1 MKLIFLLLVSTLSF
15 AQLENTDGT
24 GLRPKPSA
32 FSKEYSKNMF
42 EKNKQLCDVDCV
54 TNFGKVLG
62 SANGVEAYSN
72 CRSECIKNEY
82 SFLNLTTG
90 EVTIHKGDPKDNN
103 LHYIGLI
110 NQCVEY
116 SRRWW
121 MVKKGITYGSI
132 DSAHEIIYLTEG
144 KNIRTNETF
153 PLARSIN
160 GTATRAPKIGDL
172 VIYYPDRKNPLW
184 QHGHVAVVVD
194 VNLKK
199 GYVSLA
205 EENYNNKKWKKPK
218 KYSRKISLFKVNG
231 HYTLID
237 VSPNKKVNETGAE
250 ISGWIYPKYDA

>member
-1 MKLIFLLLVSTLSF
+1 MKFILLLLVTSACF
-15 AQLENTDGT
+15 AQLPNTDGY
-24 GLRPKPSA
+24 GLRPKPLA
-32 FSKEYSKNMF
+32 FSKEQSKAMF

-54 TNFGKVLG
+54 TDFGKILG
-62 SANGVEAYSN
+62 SANGIDAYSN

-90 EVTIHKGDPKDNN
+90 EVTIHKSSPKDDN

-121 MVKKGITYGSI
+121 MVNKGITYGSI

-144 KNIRTNETF
+144 KNIRTNEKF

-160 GTATRAPKIGDL
+160 GTATRAPKTGDL
-172 VIYYPDRKNPLW
+172 VIYYPDRSNPLW
-184 QHGHVAVVVD
+184 QHGHVAVVVG

-199 GYVSLA
+199 GTVSLA
-205 EENYNNKKWKKPK
+205 EENYDNKKWQKPK
-218 KYSRKISLFKVNG
+218 KYARKISLFEVNG

-237 VSPNKKVNETGAE
+237 VAPNKKSNQTGAE
-250 ISGWIYPKYDA
+250 ISGWIYPKD

>member
-1 MKLIFLLLVSTLSF
+1 MKLILLLLLTTTSF
-15 AQLENTDGT
+15 AQLPNTDGY
-24 GLRPKPSA
+24 GLRAKPPA
-32 FSKEYSKNMF
+32 FSKEQSKAMF
-42 EKNKQLCDVDCV
+42 EKNKQLCDVGCV
-54 TNFGKVLG
+54 TDFGKLLG
-62 SANGVEAYSN
+62 SANGIDAYSN
-72 CRSECIKNEY
+72 CRSECVKNEY

-90 EVTIHKGDPKDNN
+90 EVTIHKGNPKDDN

-121 MVKKGITYGSI
+121 MINKGITYGSI

-144 KNIRTNETF
+144 KDIRTNKRY

-172 VIYYPDRKNPLW
+172 VIYYPDRSNPLW

-199 GYVSLA
+199 GTVSLA
-205 EENYNNKKWKKPK
+205 EENYDNKKWKKPN
-218 KYSRKISLFKVNG
+218 KYARKISLFTVNG

-237 VSPNKKVNETGAE
+237 VAPNRKSNKTGAE
-250 ISGWIYPKYDA
+250 ISGWIYPKE